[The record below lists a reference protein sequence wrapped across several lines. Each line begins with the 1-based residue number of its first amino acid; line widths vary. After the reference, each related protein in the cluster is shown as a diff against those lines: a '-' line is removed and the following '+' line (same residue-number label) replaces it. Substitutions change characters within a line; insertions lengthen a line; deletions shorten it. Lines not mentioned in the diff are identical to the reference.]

1 MFQTGSTINPAL
13 GRTDYSAYAQGAIA
27 GGQAIGQG
35 IANLGQGIAS
45 GIEQYTKQKKENKQL
60 EAKLKGSIVALEGL
74 GQIAKGVSPEADASY
89 TGLMAKL
96 NDPSIS
102 ITEKVALSDAAQG
115 TLKELI
121 SFGIQAN
128 TKRDAA
134 TATNLGLAS
143 AQSGKPIPSI
153 YNPEITASASKQAL
167 EFSAQRAALES
178 ARLNQA
184 KTEAETDV
192 IKAAPISKEF
202 GTINE
207 AQMLANQMAAA
218 AGGSAIGR
226 TEYNPKT
233 GKFSPVVT
241 QKQLPQVPDP
251 ELVGRVEGFNKEI
264 QGFIDNGTTARQV
277 APQIKT
283 LLNFISNDKLDTGA
297 FEELKLKGRSFAKGF
312 GFSVDETALANAEQA
327 QAMFGRMILEYFQQ
341 TKGSI
346 SNAENQ
352 LFASFGPELG
362 KSKKANEAIL
372 IAADKRNTLDKDLER
387 ISRDYRRAKLN
398 GQEAQ
403 EKIQARLD
411 EYDSEIASLLPQ
423 GQSPA
428 AAQGLIPLSPKAQA
442 AVNVVEQYLP
452 KTK

>member
-1 MFQTGSTINPAL
+1 M
-13 GRTDYSAYAQGAIA
+13 
-27 GGQAIGQG
+27 
-35 IANLGQGIAS
+35 
-45 GIEQYTKQKKENKQL
+45 
-60 EAKLKGSIVALEGL
+60 EAKLKASISSLEGFRP
-74 GQIAKGVSPEADASY
+74 IATKLSPEAEVQLTKTLSELNSPDIPLTERLARAEAA
-89 TGLMAKL
+89 TGT
-96 NDPSIS
+96 
-102 ITEKVALSDAAQG
+102 ITQ
-115 TLKELI
+115 LI
-121 SFGIQAN
+121 SFGVKEKEKA
-128 TKRDAA
+128 DAA
-134 TATNLGLAS
+134 LATNLAFDFAANKTPIPLVLSPEILADTRTKALELQGRMAARDKTIAEAAS
-143 AQSGKPIPSI
+143 AGVS
-153 YNPEITASASKQAL
+153 T
-167 EFSAQRAALES
+167 
-178 ARLNQA
+178 
-184 KTEAETDV
+184 
-192 IKAAPISKEF
+192 SKEF
-202 GTINE
+202 DTINE

-218 AGGSAIGR
+218 AGGNAIGR

-233 GKFSPVVT
+233 GKLFPVVT

-251 ELVGRVEGFNKEI
+251 ELVGRVESFNKEI

-442 AVNVVEQYLP
+442 AVNVVEQYLQ